1 MTFSF
6 AKAFFRNAN
15 LRNGS
20 SSQLE
25 ALIKRKERTTEN
37 IKSFDDINCEVQWQ
51 GDKILTFKMKF
62 ALSIRSKVYTNKTLF
77 NIESITLTMD
87 CNGKATKVLQQQYS
101 VQAEAKYNC
110 SKTSESRSPLQ
121 SHLNIQKRR
130 STRDVAV
137 MASNA
142 LTAPMVSDA
151 CAGSSQIKHEKKRC

>member
-1 MTFSF
+1 MTFLF

-62 ALSIRSKVYTNKTLF
+62 ALSIRSKVFTPTKPCLTLSLLHWLWIVMVRRQKFF
-77 NIESITLTMD
+77 NSST
-87 CNGKATKVLQQQYS
+87 A
-101 VQAEAKYNC
+101 
-110 SKTSESRSPLQ
+110 SESRSPLP

-142 LTAPMVSDA
+142 LTAPIVSDT
-151 CAGSSQIKHEKKRC
+151 CAGSSQTTHEKKRC

>member
-1 MTFSF
+1 MTFLF

-62 ALSIRSKVYTNKTLF
+62 ALSIRSKVFTPTKPC
-77 NIESITLTMD
+77 LTSSLLHWLWIVMVRRQ
-87 CNGKATKVLQQQYS
+87 KFFKSSTA
-101 VQAEAKYNC
+101 
-110 SKTSESRSPLQ
+110 SESRSPLP

-142 LTAPMVSDA
+142 LTAPIVSDA
-151 CAGSSQIKHEKKRC
+151 CAGSSQTTHEKKRC